1 MATVGTV
8 TNDFVLSVVI
18 RRSTE
23 RLLNYRCRETTQ
35 TVQFTWTTLHNYC
48 AGNEKRIFSVTSTVL
63 SASFRR
69 ESGTKPL
76 PCPVQ
81 AVATSIQNFVVVVFA
96 TLHSSNV
103 SAVGLVRSVL
113 RLCVVMLPSSFV
125 FGRMSTELADF
136 QQVNTT
142 RHLFSI
148 ETSLRWCDGGD
159 LFTWTLGR
167 HDPGRNKNG
176 RRGML
181 RSNRLFCTSL
191 RHFLYFSFLIQS
203 VCMCACF

>member
-1 MATVGTV
+1 MFCDTMHRGESAIEAMATVGTV
-8 TNDFVLSVVI
+8 TNGFVLSVAI
-18 RRSTE
+18 RCSTE
-23 RLLNYRCRETTQ
+23 KLLNYQCRGTAQ

-103 SAVGLVRSVL
+103 SAVGLVRSIS
-113 RLCVVMLPSSFV
+113 RLCVVVLPSSFV
-125 FGRMSTELADF
+125 FGRTNTEPADF
-136 QQVNTT
+136 WQVNAA
-142 RHLFSI
+142 RRLFSI
-148 ETSLRWCDGGD
+148 EAS
-159 LFTWTLGR
+159 
-167 HDPGRNKNG
+167 
-176 RRGML
+176 
-181 RSNRLFCTSL
+181 
-191 RHFLYFSFLIQS
+191 
-203 VCMCACF
+203 